1 MPARSFCRPAAL
13 ALAASLAGLAP
24 AAQALD
30 IIFTDV
36 GATAM
41 SSEQFS
47 AFQSAAAFW
56 QRRLTDNVTVHINIG
71 FDNLG
76 AMTLGTTTWA
86 QREVGYGELRGLLAA
101 DATSAVD
108 GSAVAHLQPGASLSF
123 VATQPGLTT
132 RLDNDGS
139 VNNRVLKLTTANAKA
154 LGLDVATSATNP
166 DATIRFANSYA
177 DSFAYSRAQALP
189 YDKIDFVTLAE
200 HEIGHAL
207 GFVSGVDSIDTCIG
221 QTTQCGG
228 AGGLEGRAWYY
239 ALDMFRYS
247 APGTLDVSV
256 GGATRPYLSVDGG
269 ATAVQTFA
277 TGRNHGDGTQASHF
291 SDGSGTLMGPYV
303 PYGQAYD
310 ATSRDLLALD
320 AIGWNVSAVPE
331 PQSWALLAGGL
342 GVVGWARR
350 RAVSA

>member
-1 MPARSFCRPAAL
+1 MPVRPSRRPAAL

-30 IIFTDV
+30 IVFTDV

-41 SSEQFS
+41 SGEQFS
-47 AFQSAAAFW
+47 AFQSAAAYW
-56 QRRLTDNVTVHINIG
+56 QSRLTDNVTVYISIG

-76 AMTLGTTTWA
+76 ASTLGTTTWA
-86 QREVGYGELRGLLAA
+86 QREVGYGDLRGLLAA

-108 GSAVAHLQPGASLSF
+108 ASAVAHLQPGASLSF
-123 VATQPGLTT
+123 VATQPGLST
-132 RLDNDGS
+132 RLDDDGS
-139 VNNRVLKLTTANAKA
+139 VNNSLLKLTTANAKA
-154 LGLDVATSATNP
+154 LGLGAVTSAANP

-177 DSFAYSRAQALP
+177 DSFVYSRAQALP

-207 GFVSGVDSIDTCIG
+207 GFVSGVDSIDGCIA
-221 QTTQCGG
+221 QAAQCGAG
-228 AGGLEGRAWYY
+228 GGLEGRAWYY
-239 ALDMFRYS
+239 ALDLFRYS
-247 APGTLDVSV
+247 AAGTLDVSV
-256 GGATRPYLSVDGG
+256 NHDVRPYLSVDSG
-269 ATAVQTFA
+269 ATAVQAFA

-331 PQSWALLAGGL
+331 PQTWALLIGGL

-350 RAVSA
+350 RRG